1 MHTRSNAL
9 AIAAIACSTGI
20 WAFIFASAKFLDGTA
35 TAMQI
40 CFLRYIGGV
49 LMLLII
55 ALTSQRRLSTYR
67 SASVKG
73 HFARALC
80 GCFGALAIIYAS
92 AEMPIVDASGIGLL
106 YVVIMIAL
114 SVLIFGDRINGWRAT
129 GIALCCAGAFAMLWS
144 RGGFRS
150 LDLAYL
156 GPASVALLGALL
168 LAFEGILI
176 KGLSRN
182 DSAVTV
188 MLYVNFFGLAI
199 MAIPA
204 AVAWQPLATLDIAL
218 LLLLGPLAILGQ
230 FLTILAYRLAD
241 LSLVGPF
248 EYSWLI
254 FAALI
259 GLAFGEVPPAGVL
272 LGATLMMTGG
282 VILAGRR
289 A

>member
-1 MHTRSNAL
+1 MQFRSNAL

-20 WAFIFASAKFLDGTA
+20 WAFIFASARLVDGAA
-35 TAMQI
+35 TAPQI
-40 CFLRYIGGV
+40 SLLRYIGGAIT
-49 LMLLII
+49 LLIM
-55 ALTSQRRLSTYR
+55 ALSSRQRLSTYR
-67 SASVKG
+67 SPSVKG
-73 HFARALC
+73 HLARALC

-92 AEMPIVDASGIGLL
+92 AAMPVVDASGIGLL

-114 SVLIFGDRINGWRAT
+114 SVFIFGDRINGWRTA

-150 LDLAYL
+150 LDLAYI
-156 GPASVALLGALL
+156 GPAAIALLGALL
-168 LAFEGILI
+168 LALEGILI
-176 KGLSRN
+176 KGLSQN
-182 DSAVTV
+182 DRAVTV
-188 MLYVNFFGLAI
+188 MLHVNFFGLAI

-204 AVAWQPLATLDIAL
+204 ALAWQPLPPLDIAL

-259 GLAFGEVPPAGVL
+259 GLAFGEVPPVGVL
-272 LGATLMMTGG
+272 FGSALMMTGG

>member
-1 MHTRSNAL
+1 MHSRSNAL
-9 AIAAIACSTGI
+9 AIAAIACSTGV
-20 WAFIFASAKFLDGTA
+20 WAFIFASARFVDGAA
-35 TAMQI
+35 TAPQI
-40 CFLRYIGGV
+40 CLLRYIGGAIT
-49 LMLLII
+49 LLIM
-55 ALTSQRRLSTYR
+55 ALSSRQRLSTYR
-67 SASVKG
+67 SPSVKG
-73 HFARALC
+73 HLARALC

-92 AEMPIVDASGIGLL
+92 AAMPVVDASGIGLL

-114 SVLIFGDRINGWRAT
+114 SVFIFGDRINGWRAA

-144 RGGFRS
+144 RGSFRS
-150 LDLAYL
+150 LDLAYI
-156 GPASVALLGALL
+156 GPASIALLGALL
-168 LAFEGILI
+168 LALEGILI
-176 KGLSRN
+176 KGLSQN

-188 MLYVNFFGLAI
+188 MLHVNVFGLVM

-204 AVAWQPLATLDIAL
+204 AVTWHPLGISDITM

-230 FLTILAYRLAD
+230 FLTILAYRHAD

-259 GLAFGEVPPAGVL
+259 GFAFGEIPPTGVF
-272 LGATLMMTGG
+272 LGGALMIAGG
-282 VILAGRR
+282 VVLSGRR

>member
-1 MHTRSNAL
+1 MHPRSNAL

-20 WAFIFASAKFLDGTA
+20 WAFIFASAKFLDGA
-35 TAMQI
+35 APPMQI
-40 CFLRYIGGV
+40 CFLRYVGGG
-49 LMLLII
+49 LTLLII
-55 ALTSQRRLSTYR
+55 ALKSRRRLSTYR
-67 SASVKG
+67 SESVKT

-80 GCFGALAIIYAS
+80 ACFGALSIIYAS
-92 AEMPIVDASGIGLL
+92 SAMPVVDASGIGLL

-114 SVLIFGDRINGWRAT
+114 SVLIFRDRINGWRAT

-144 RGGFRS
+144 RSSFRS
-150 LDLAYL
+150 LDLAYMV
-156 GPASVALLGALL
+156 PAAIALLGACL
-168 LAFEGILI
+168 LALEGILI
-176 KGLSRN
+176 KALSRN
-182 DSAVTV
+182 DNPTTV
-188 MLYVNFFGLAI
+188 MLYVNFFGLTI

-204 AVAWQPLATLDIAL
+204 AVTWNSLVVSDITL
-218 LLLLGPLAILGQ
+218 LLLLGPLGILGQ

-259 GLAFGEVPPAGVL
+259 GLAFGEIPPAGVL
-272 LGATLMMTGG
+272 LGAVLMMAGG
-282 VILAGRR
+282 AILAGRR

>member
-1 MHTRSNAL
+1 MHFRSNVF
-9 AIAAIACSTGI
+9 AIAAIICSTGL

-35 TAMQI
+35 TAPQI
-40 CFLRYIGGV
+40 CFVRYIGGAFT
-49 LMLLII
+49 LLII
-55 ALTSQRRLSTYR
+55 ALTSRRPLPTYR
-67 SASVKG
+67 SFSVKG
-73 HFARALC
+73 HFVRALC

-92 AEMPIVDASGIGLL
+92 ATMPIVDASGIGLL

-114 SVLIFGDRINGWRAT
+114 SILIFGDRINGWRAA

-150 LDLAYL
+150 LDLTYTV
-156 GPASVALLGALL
+156 PAGIALLGAFM
-168 LAFEGILI
+168 LALEGILI

-188 MLYVNFFGLAI
+188 MLYVNCFGLAI

-204 AVAWQPLATLDIAL
+204 AVAWQPIEAHDIVI

-259 GLAFGEVPPAGVL
+259 GLAFGEIPPVGVL
-272 LGATLMMTGG
+272 LGASLMMTGG